1 MTRTTTD
8 RLRFLFQIETTYFLA
23 GFYFLIFLYVLSTVV
38 AAINYS
44 PSARLFPLLI
54 GIPLLILLTTKLV
67 LILFVSP
74 RTDSTGPF
82 SHVYNTLLE
91 SDSHQPNENQQ
102 KDEAHTL
109 IWITIAF
116 LLIWLIG
123 FYFAG
128 FIFITAFIYYNER
141 SLLRALLTST
151 ITVLGLIGLFEEIL
165 SAPTYQGFLFGLF

>member
-8 RLRFLFQIETTYFLA
+8 RLRLLFQTETTYFLA

-67 LILFVSP
+67 FILFVSP
-74 RTDSTGPF
+74 RTDSIGPF

-91 SDSHQPNENQQ
+91 SDNQQPNENQQ
-102 KDEAHTL
+102 KDEAQTL
-109 IWITIAF
+109 LWITIAF

-123 FYFAG
+123 FYLAAY
-128 FIFITAFIYYNER
+128 IFITAYIYYSER
-141 SLLRALLTST
+141 SLPRALFTST
-151 ITVLGLIGLFEEIL
+151 ITVLGLFGLFEEIL
-165 SAPTYQGFLFGLF
+165 SAPTYQGYLFGLL